1 MHQLGWARALA
12 AVPAHVFHLAVA
24 ARREP
29 FVEAS
34 LVGCEIDARDANLG
48 EAERTAK
55 LFHFDRECGE
65 SLFLVG
71 LHVLGQSLRV
81 SPV

>member
-1 MHQLGWARALA
+1 M
-12 AVPAHVFHLAVA
+12 PAHVFHLAVA
-24 ARREP
+24 PCREP

-34 LVGCEIDARDANLG
+34 LIGCEIDARDANLG

-55 LFHFDRECGE
+55 LFHFGRECGE

-71 LHVLGQSLRV
+71 LHVLDKSLEV